1 MFQVNARMV
10 ERDIYDGEANLD
22 KNSLWEK
29 ADAIKSK
36 L

>member
-1 MFQVNARMV
+1 MV

-22 KNSLWEK
+22 KSGLWEK
-29 ADAIKSK
+29 FGLAKSR